1 MRIYGT
7 SAANSQYHYWFLGI
21 LHMFIIINPP
31 GNPNLKNPARHIIID
46 PKQVAVNPKLTLS
59 SQPPHLSHSAN
70 IPGCGTQVLSAG
82 MITPSG
88 ESPHERLKKWR
99 LESWG
104 HKSGGELSG
113 IHGVSTTHQ
122 QRKSIPLFAL
132 FDVIC
137 DLPQDDTLK
146 KMLQVGYCQFICTS
160 ACFWNTDDKK
170 QLDLWKTIT
179 WISVQETNCW
189 EVVEVHVTECHTFG
203 LWRSIF
209 TFATGTDNQKNQMW
223 RTKWMSVGNALVT
236 CGLSNNVTHHLCFW
250 SDASPCCRFI
260 WLLWLYTLSTIF
272 RFQLWLP
279 LVFCF
284 FALHLFCF
292 FALPCPR
299 LQLSLLGGIFLHPHC
314 QHPFCY
320 PACSSNISTWQ
331 EKSGERHTRH
341 VF

>member
-1 MRIYGT
+1 M
-7 SAANSQYHYWFLGI
+7 
-21 LHMFIIINPP
+21 
-31 GNPNLKNPARHIIID
+31 D

-59 SQPPHLSHSAN
+59 SQPPHLSQREYSWVWHTGPVSRHDHT
-70 IPGCGTQVLSAG
+70 IWRKPPWKIEKMKIGKLRTQEWRRTEWDSRCKYYTPTKEINSIVCAIRRDMWLTSRRHPQEDAPSWILSVHLHFC
-82 MITPSG
+82 M
-88 ESPHERLKKWR
+88 
-99 LESWG
+99 
-104 HKSGGELSG
+104 
-113 IHGVSTTHQ
+113 
-122 QRKSIPLFAL
+122 
-132 FDVIC
+132 
-137 DLPQDDTLK
+137 
-146 KMLQVGYCQFICTS
+146 
-160 ACFWNTDDKK
+160 FWNTDDKNTVR
-170 QLDLWKTIT
+170 LVETIT
-179 WISVQETNCW
+179 WISAQETNCW

-250 SDASPCCRFI
+250 SDASLSCRYI
-260 WLLWLYTLSTIF
+260 WLLWLYTLSTRS

-279 LVFCF
+279 HLFCF
-284 FALHLFCF
+284 FALHLFCL
-292 FALPCPR
+292 FALPRPL

-314 QHPFCY
+314 QHPLCY

>member
-1 MRIYGT
+1 MRIDGT

-31 GNPNLKNPARHIIID
+31 GNPNLKIPRDTSSID

-82 MITPSG
+82 MITPYLAKAA
-88 ESPHERLKKWR
+88 HERSKKWR

-104 HKSGGELSG
+104 PKSGGELSG

-160 ACFWNTDDKK
+160 ACFGTQTTKT
-170 QLDLWKTIT
+170 QLDLWK
-179 WISVQETNCW
+179 Q
-189 EVVEVHVTECHTFG
+189 
-203 LWRSIF
+203 
-209 TFATGTDNQKNQMW
+209 
-223 RTKWMSVGNALVT
+223 
-236 CGLSNNVTHHLCFW
+236 
-250 SDASPCCRFI
+250 
-260 WLLWLYTLSTIF
+260 
-272 RFQLWLP
+272 
-279 LVFCF
+279 
-284 FALHLFCF
+284 
-292 FALPCPR
+292 
-299 LQLSLLGGIFLHPHC
+299 
-314 QHPFCY
+314 
-320 PACSSNISTWQ
+320 
-331 EKSGERHTRH
+331 
-341 VF
+341 

>member
-1 MRIYGT
+1 MKIGKLRTQEWRRTEWDSRCKYYTPTKEINSIVCAIRCDMWLTSRRHPQEDAPSRIL
-7 SAANSQYHYWFLGI
+7 SVH
-21 LHMFIIINPP
+21 LHFCM
-31 GNPNLKNPARHIIID
+31 
-46 PKQVAVNPKLTLS
+46 
-59 SQPPHLSHSAN
+59 
-70 IPGCGTQVLSAG
+70 
-82 MITPSG
+82 
-88 ESPHERLKKWR
+88 
-99 LESWG
+99 
-104 HKSGGELSG
+104 
-113 IHGVSTTHQ
+113 
-122 QRKSIPLFAL
+122 
-132 FDVIC
+132 
-137 DLPQDDTLK
+137 
-146 KMLQVGYCQFICTS
+146 
-160 ACFWNTDDKK
+160 FWNTDDKNTVR
-170 QLDLWKTIT
+170 LVETIT
-179 WISVQETNCW
+179 WISAQETNCW

-279 LVFCF
+279 HLFCF
-284 FALHLFCF
+284 FALHLFCL
-292 FALPCPR
+292 FALPRPL

-341 VF
+341 AFQ